1 MVLEKYAV
9 VADDVKSVWFTQL
22 PSSRYGGVGVPGEKK
37 IKVPAMPISKLIND
51 LLREYD
57 EIDLIKIDIENM
69 ETEVL
74 AAIKPKLL
82 KKN

>member
-1 MVLEKYAV
+1 
-9 VADDVKSVWFTQL
+9 
-22 PSSRYGGVGVPGEKK
+22 
-37 IKVPAMPISKLIND
+37 MPISKLIND

-74 AAIKPKLL
+74 AAIKPKLFE
-82 KKN
+82 KN